1 MKFDM
6 DSKLG
11 QYITANRLDL
21 FTLTLSFNN
30 VTSVDKVALN
40 GLLNTGIFLLL
51 KNRKGI
57 KF

>member
-1 MKFDM
+1 M

-11 QYITANRLDL
+11 QYIITNKLEL

-30 VTSVDKVALN
+30 LTSVDKVALN
-40 GLLNTGIFLLL
+40 CLLNTGIFLLL
-51 KNRKGI
+51 KNRKSI